1 MLEPLWEK
9 KCLDLDIDLPSVR
22 YYSNPE
28 LLLQI
33 WINLIQNAIKFTPP
47 GGTLMVRMEVLSHEA
62 VVSVADTGIGMD
74 EEQQKRIFEKF
85 YSRTS
90 DPALGGN
97 GLGLS
102 ITKRIVELLHGS
114 IHVKSRPDEGSC
126 FTVRLPMET

>member
-1 MLEPLWEK
+1 M
-9 KCLDLDIDLPSVR
+9 
-22 YYSNPE
+22 
-28 LLLQI
+28 QI

-97 GLGLS
+97 
-102 ITKRIVELLHGS
+102 
-114 IHVKSRPDEGSC
+114 VKSRPDEGSC